1 MKLDL
6 VRPLPAAEDRY
17 KLLID
22 SVVDY
27 AIYMLS
33 PIGEIISWN
42 AGARRFKGYE
52 DHEILGQNFARFYTD
67 EDRSAGLPQRA
78 LASAAKHGKFE
89 NEGWRVRKDGS
100 RFWCH
105 VVIDP
110 IRAPGGELVGFAKV
124 TRDLTE
130 QRVAQEALRQSEE
143 QFRRLVL
150 GVTDYAIYMLDP
162 NGLITNWN
170 AGAQRIKG
178 YLPEEVI
185 GKHFSIFFEPQARQS
200 GEPERSLRVALA
212 EGRFENRAWRLRKD
226 GTRFFANVVLDP
238 IWDDNGKL
246 LGFAKITRDITES
259 EQAQIA
265 LDAAKEALFQSK
277 KTEALGQLTGG
288 VAHDFNNLLMVI
300 ISSMELIRRRI
311 PSDTKITPLLDNAI
325 YAAERGASLTR
336 RMLAFAR
343 RQQLSLD
350 VFDLHEMI
358 RGMAEL
364 LRSSLSARV
373 LIETRF
379 PLFLSKVYA
388 DQNQLELAV
397 LNLAVNARDAMP
409 EGGTL
414 TIEARDVYLT
424 ERENGLAAGAY
435 VCLSLTDTGE
445 GMDEATLSRATEPF
459 FTTKGIG
466 KGTGLGLSMVDGLAA
481 QIGGKLQMRSHKPGG
496 TTAEL
501 WLPAAIANSEGAPP
515 APPVNG
521 SEIYERNGQ
530 RVLLVDDDSL
540 VLVSSQAML
549 EELGYQVETATS
561 GEQALAIL
569 AQSGDTI
576 DCLITDHLMPGICG
590 PELVSTAR
598 ALYPRIKA
606 LIASGYGESDGDMA
620 GIPRLAKPYD
630 HHSLR
635 QVMKTLGDRSIVQK
649 GEEEALYGPAGKDPD
664 AS

>member
-6 VRPLPAAEDRY
+6 IRPLPAAEDRY
-17 KLLID
+17 KLLIE

-33 PIGEIISWN
+33 PVGEIISWN

-52 DHEILGQNFARFYTD
+52 EHEILGTNFARFYTE
-67 EDRSAGLPQRA
+67 EDRSAGLPQKA
-78 LASAAKHGKFE
+78 LASAARHGKFE

-110 IRAPGGELVGFAKV
+110 IRASGGELLGFAKV

-130 QRVAQEALRQSEE
+130 QRLAQEALRQSEE

-162 NGLITNWN
+162 DGVITNWN

-185 GKHFSIFFEPQARQS
+185 GRHFSIFFEPQARQS
-200 GEPERSLRVALA
+200 GEPERSLRVALS
-212 EGRFENRAWRLRKD
+212 EGRFENRAWRVRKD

-238 IWDDNGKL
+238 IRDDDGTL
-246 LGFAKITRDITES
+246 LGFAKITKDITES
-259 EQAQIA
+259 EQAQMA

-300 ISSMELIRRRI
+300 ISSMELIRRRL
-311 PSDTKITPLLDNAI
+311 PCDTKVSPLLDNAI
-325 YAAERGASLTR
+325 QAAERGASLTR

-343 RQQLSLD
+343 RQQLSLE
-350 VFDLHEMI
+350 VFDLNEMI

-379 PLFLSKVYA
+379 PLFLSKVHA

-414 TIEARDVYLT
+414 TIEAKDVYLS
-424 ERENGLAAGAY
+424 EQSDGLAAGAY
-435 VCLSLTDTGE
+435 VCLTLTDSGE
-445 GMDEATLSRATEPF
+445 GMDEATLARATEPF
-459 FTTKGIG
+459 FTTKGVG
-466 KGTGLGLSMVDGLAA
+466 KGTGLGLSMVEGLAA
-481 QIGGKLQMRSHKPGG
+481 QIGGKLKMRSRKLGG

-501 WLPAAIANSEGAPP
+501 WLPAATASPEEQPV
-515 APPVNG
+515 APPVYG
-521 SEIYERNGQ
+521 SEPYEGNGQ
-530 RVLLVDDDSL
+530 GVLLVDDDSL

-549 EELGYQVETATS
+549 EELGYRVETASS

-569 AQSGDTI
+569 AQSGETI
-576 DCLITDHLMPGICG
+576 DFLITDHLMPGICG
-590 PELVSTAR
+590 PELVSKAR
-598 ALYPRIKA
+598 MLYPNLKA
-606 LIASGYGESDGDMA
+606 LITSGYGESETDMA
-620 GIPRLAKPYD
+620 AAPRLAKPYN
-630 HHSLR
+630 HHALR
-635 QVMKTLGDRSIVQK
+635 QVMDALSKGDI
-649 GEEEALYGPAGKDPD
+649 APD
-664 AS
+664 FES

>member
-6 VRPLPAAEDRY
+6 VRPLPAVEERY

-33 PIGEIISWN
+33 PDGEVISWN

-52 DHEILGQNFARFYTD
+52 EHEILGQNFARFYTD
-67 EDRSAGLPQRA
+67 EDRSAGLPQKA
-78 LASAAKHGKFE
+78 LASAARHGKFE

-110 IRAPGGELVGFAKV
+110 IRSPGGDLIGFAKV

-162 NGLITNWN
+162 DGVITNWN

-200 GEPERSLRVALA
+200 GDPERSLRVALA
-212 EGRFENRAWRLRKD
+212 EGRFENKAWRLRKD

-238 IWDDNGKL
+238 IRDDNGKL

-265 LDAAKEALFQSK
+265 LDAAKEALFQFK

-300 ISSMELIRRRI
+300 ISSMELIRRRL
-311 PSDTKITPLLDNAI
+311 PSDTRVSPLLDNAI
-325 YAAERGASLTR
+325 HAAERGASLTR

-350 VFDLHEMI
+350 VFDLNEMI

-364 LRSSLSARV
+364 LRSSLSALV

-379 PLFLSKVYA
+379 PLFLSKVHA

-414 TIEARDVYLT
+414 TIEARDVFLT
-424 ERENGLAAGAY
+424 EKGDGLAPGAY
-435 VCLSLTDTGE
+435 VCLSLTDTGK

-459 FTTKGIG
+459 FTTKGVG
-466 KGTGLGLSMVDGLAA
+466 KGTGLGLSMVEGLAA
-481 QIGGKLQMRSHKPGG
+481 QIGGKLQMRSQKPGG

-501 WLPAAIANSEGAPP
+501 WLPAASASTEDGPVAAPTD
-515 APPVNG
+515 G
-521 SEIYERNGQ
+521 SEPYEGNGQ
-530 RVLLVDDDSL
+530 RVLLVDDDTL
-540 VLVSSQAML
+540 VLVSSLAML
-549 EELGYQVETATS
+549 EELGYRVDTATS
-561 GEQALAIL
+561 GEQALAML
-569 AQSGDTI
+569 EQSGDTI
-576 DCLITDHLMPGICG
+576 DYLITDHMMLGICG
-590 PELVSTAR
+590 PELILKAR
-598 ALYPRIKA
+598 KLHPNLRA
-606 LIASGYGESDGDMA
+606 LIASGYGESGADMA
-620 GIPRLAKPYD
+620 DAPRLAKPYG
-630 HHSLR
+630 HHALR
-635 QVMKTLGDRSIVQK
+635 QAM
-649 GEEEALYGPAGKDPD
+649 EALSKGHIVPD
-664 AS
+664 LK

>member
-6 VRPLPAAEDRY
+6 VLPLPAAEDRY

-33 PIGEIISWN
+33 PDGEIISWN

-52 DHEILGQNFARFYTD
+52 DHEILGQSFARFYTD
-67 EDRSAGLPQRA
+67 EDRSAGLPQKA

-130 QRVAQEALRQSEE
+130 KRVAQEALRQSEE

-162 NGLITNWN
+162 NGVITNWN

-212 EGRFENRAWRLRKD
+212 DGRFENKAWRLRKD

-238 IWDDNGKL
+238 IWDDNSQL

-265 LDAAKEALFQSK
+265 LDAAKEALFQSR

-300 ISSMELIRRRI
+300 ISSMELIRRRL
-311 PSDTKITPLLDNAI
+311 PGDTKVSPLLNNAI
-325 YAAERGASLTR
+325 QAAERGASLTR

-350 VFDLHEMI
+350 VFDLNEMI

-379 PLFLSKVYA
+379 PLFLSKVHA

-424 ERENGLAAGAY
+424 ERQNGLAAGAY

-459 FTTKGIG
+459 FTTKGVG

-501 WLPAAIANSEGAPP
+501 WLPAALANSEGEPA

-521 SEIYERNGQ
+521 SEVYGRNGQ

-540 VLVSSQAML
+540 VLISSQAML
-549 EELGYQVETATS
+549 EELGYEVETATS

-576 DCLITDHLMPGICG
+576 DCLISDHLMPGICG
-590 PELVSTAR
+590 PELVSKAR
-598 ALYPRIKA
+598 VLYPRLKA
-606 LIASGYGESDGDMA
+606 LIASGYGEAEPDTV

-635 QVMKTLGDRSIVQK
+635 QAM
-649 GEEEALYGPAGKDPD
+649 EALLGRTLCRH
-664 AS
+664 

>member
-6 VRPLPAAEDRY
+6 VRPLPAAEERY

-33 PIGEIISWN
+33 PVGEIISWN

-52 DHEILGQNFARFYTD
+52 EHEILGQNFARFYTD
-67 EDRSAGLPQRA
+67 EDRSAGLPQKA
-78 LASAAKHGKFE
+78 LSSAQRHGKFE

-110 IRAPGGELVGFAKV
+110 IRASSGELVGFAKV

-162 NGLITNWN
+162 DGVITNWN

-185 GKHFSIFFEPQARQS
+185 GKHFSIFFEPQARQC
-200 GEPERSLRVALA
+200 GEPERSLRAALTK
-212 EGRFENRAWRLRKD
+212 GRFENRAWRLRKD

-238 IWDDNGKL
+238 IWDDDGKL

-300 ISSMELIRRRI
+300 ISSMELIRRRL
-311 PSDTKITPLLDNAI
+311 PSDTKVSPLLDNAI
-325 YAAERGASLTR
+325 HAAERGASLTR

-379 PLFLSKVYA
+379 PLFLSKVHA

-414 TIEARDVYLT
+414 TIEAKEVYLS
-424 ERENGLAAGAY
+424 ERDGGLAPGAY

-459 FTTKGIG
+459 FTTKGVG
-466 KGTGLGLSMVDGLAA
+466 KGTGLGLSMVEGLAA

-501 WLPAAIANSEGAPP
+501 WLPAVVANAENEPTAPQTY
-515 APPVNG
+515 G
-521 SEIYERNGQ
+521 SEPYEPNRA

-561 GEQALAIL
+561 GEQALTIL
-569 AQSGDTI
+569 GQSGDTI

-590 PELVSTAR
+590 PELVLKAR
-598 ALYPRIKA
+598 ILYPNLKA
-606 LIASGYGESDGDMA
+606 LIASGYSEFEAAMA
-620 GIPRLAKPYD
+620 VAPRLAKPYG
-630 HHSLR
+630 HHALR
-635 QVMKTLGDRSIVQK
+635 QAM
-649 GEEEALYGPAGKDPD
+649 EALNKGDVVPNLE
-664 AS
+664 

>member
-6 VRPLPAAEDRY
+6 IRPLPAAEDRY
-17 KLLID
+17 KLLIE

-33 PIGEIISWN
+33 PVGEIISWN
-42 AGARRFKGYE
+42 AGARRFKGFE
-52 DHEILGQNFARFYTD
+52 EHEILGTNFARFYTE
-67 EDRSAGLPQRA
+67 EDRSAGLPQKA
-78 LASAAKHGKFE
+78 LASAARHGKFE

-110 IRAPGGELVGFAKV
+110 IRASGGELLGFAKV

-162 NGLITNWN
+162 DGVITNWN

-185 GKHFSIFFEPQARQS
+185 GRHFSIFFEPQARQS
-200 GEPERSLRVALA
+200 GEPERSLRVALS
-212 EGRFENRAWRLRKD
+212 EGRFENRAWRVRKD

-238 IWDDNGKL
+238 IRNDDGTL
-246 LGFAKITRDITES
+246 LGFAKITKDITES
-259 EQAQIA
+259 EQAQVA

-300 ISSMELIRRRI
+300 ISSMELIRRRL
-311 PSDTKITPLLDNAI
+311 PCDTKVSPLLDNAI
-325 YAAERGASLTR
+325 QAAERGASLTR

-350 VFDLHEMI
+350 VFDLNEMI
-358 RGMAEL
+358 RGMSEL

-379 PLFLSKVYA
+379 PLFLSKVHA

-414 TIEARDVYLT
+414 TIEAKDVYLS
-424 ERENGLAAGAY
+424 ERTDGLAPGAY
-435 VCLSLTDTGE
+435 VCLSLTDSGE
-445 GMDEATLSRATEPF
+445 GMDEATLARATEPF
-459 FTTKGIG
+459 FTTKGVG
-466 KGTGLGLSMVDGLAA
+466 KGTGLGLSMVEGLAA
-481 QIGGKLQMRSHKPGG
+481 QIGGKLQMRSRKPGG

-501 WLPAAIANSEGAPP
+501 WLPAATACPEDQPV
-515 APPVNG
+515 APPVYG
-521 SEIYERNGQ
+521 SEPYEDNGQ
-530 RVLLVDDDSL
+530 GVLLVDDDSL

-549 EELGYQVETATS
+549 EELGYRVETASS

-569 AQSGDTI
+569 AHSGETI
-576 DCLITDHLMPGICG
+576 DFLITDHLMPGICG
-590 PELVSTAR
+590 PELVSKAR
-598 ALYPRIKA
+598 MLYPKLKA
-606 LIASGYGESDGDMA
+606 LIASGYGESQTDMA
-620 GIPRLAKPYD
+620 DAPRLAKPYNHNALKQAMD
-630 HHSLR
+630 AFS
-635 QVMKTLGDRSIVQK
+635 KGDIAADFES
-649 GEEEALYGPAGKDPD
+649 
-664 AS
+664 

>member
-6 VRPLPAAEDRY
+6 IRPLPAAEDRY

-33 PIGEIISWN
+33 PVGEIISWN

-52 DHEILGQNFARFYTD
+52 DHEILGQSFARFYTD
-67 EDRSAGLPQRA
+67 EDRCAGLPQKA

-130 QRVAQEALRQSEE
+130 QRVAEEALRQSEE

-162 NGLITNWN
+162 NGVITNWN

-200 GEPERSLRVALA
+200 GEPQRSLRVALA
-212 EGRFENRAWRLRKD
+212 EGRFENKAWRLRKD

-300 ISSMELIRRRI
+300 ISSMELIRRRL
-311 PSDTKITPLLDNAI
+311 PSDNKVSPLLNNAI
-325 YAAERGASLTR
+325 QAAERGASLTR
-336 RMLAFAR
+336 RMLR
-343 RQQLSLD
+343 S
-350 VFDLHEMI
+350 
-358 RGMAEL
+358 RGG
-364 LRSSLSARV
+364 SS
-373 LIETRF
+373 
-379 PLFLSKVYA
+379 FLW
-388 DQNQLELAV
+388 
-397 LNLAVNARDAMP
+397 
-409 EGGTL
+409 T
-414 TIEARDVYLT
+414 
-424 ERENGLAAGAY
+424 
-435 VCLSLTDTGE
+435 
-445 GMDEATLSRATEPF
+445 
-459 FTTKGIG
+459 
-466 KGTGLGLSMVDGLAA
+466 
-481 QIGGKLQMRSHKPGG
+481 
-496 TTAEL
+496 
-501 WLPAAIANSEGAPP
+501 
-515 APPVNG
+515 
-521 SEIYERNGQ
+521 
-530 RVLLVDDDSL
+530 
-540 VLVSSQAML
+540 
-549 EELGYQVETATS
+549 
-561 GEQALAIL
+561 
-569 AQSGDTI
+569 
-576 DCLITDHLMPGICG
+576 CLI
-590 PELVSTAR
+590 S
-598 ALYPRIKA
+598 
-606 LIASGYGESDGDMA
+606 
-620 GIPRLAKPYD
+620 
-630 HHSLR
+630 
-635 QVMKTLGDRSIVQK
+635 MK
-649 GEEEALYGPAGKDPD
+649 
-664 AS
+664 

>member
-1 MKLDL
+1 
-6 VRPLPAAEDRY
+6 
-17 KLLID
+17 
-22 SVVDY
+22 
-27 AIYMLS
+27 
-33 PIGEIISWN
+33 
-42 AGARRFKGYE
+42 
-52 DHEILGQNFARFYTD
+52 
-67 EDRSAGLPQRA
+67 
-78 LASAAKHGKFE
+78 
-89 NEGWRVRKDGS
+89 
-100 RFWCH
+100 
-105 VVIDP
+105 
-110 IRAPGGELVGFAKV
+110 
-124 TRDLTE
+124 
-130 QRVAQEALRQSEE
+130 
-143 QFRRLVL
+143 
-150 GVTDYAIYMLDP
+150 
-162 NGLITNWN
+162 
-170 AGAQRIKG
+170 
-178 YLPEEVI
+178 
-185 GKHFSIFFEPQARQS
+185 
-200 GEPERSLRVALA
+200 
-212 EGRFENRAWRLRKD
+212 
-226 GTRFFANVVLDP
+226 VLDP
-238 IWDDNGKL
+238 IRDDNGQL

-265 LDAAKEALFQSK
+265 LDAAKEALFQSR

-300 ISSMELIRRRI
+300 ISSMELIRRRL

-325 YAAERGASLTR
+325 HAAERGASLTR

-343 RQQLSLD
+343 RQKLSLD
-350 VFDLHEMI
+350 VFDLNEMI

-364 LRSSLSARV
+364 LRSSLSGRV

-379 PLFLSKVYA
+379 PLFLSKVHA
-388 DQNQLELAV
+388 DRNQLELAV

-459 FTTKGIG
+459 FTTKGVG

-501 WLPAAIANSEGAPP
+501 WLPAAMANAESEP
-515 APPVNG
+515 AALPGSGIEVHKHNG
-521 SEIYERNGQ
+521 H

-540 VLVSSQAML
+540 VLISSQAML

-561 GEQALAIL
+561 GEEALAIL

-590 PELVSTAR
+590 PELVSRAR
-598 ALYPRIKA
+598 VLYPRVKA
-606 LIASGYGESDGDMA
+606 LIASGYGEPDADTG

-630 HHSLR
+630 HHALR
-635 QVMKTLGDRSIVQK
+635 QAM
-649 GEEEALYGPAGKDPD
+649 EALSKGDTVPD
-664 AS
+664 SNE

>member
-6 VRPLPAAEDRY
+6 IRPLPAAEDRY
-17 KLLID
+17 KLLIE

-33 PIGEIISWN
+33 PVGEIISWN

-52 DHEILGQNFARFYTD
+52 EHEILGTNFARFYTE
-67 EDRSAGLPQRA
+67 EDRSAGLPQKA
-78 LASAAKHGKFE
+78 LASAARHGKFE

-110 IRAPGGELVGFAKV
+110 IRASGGELLGFAKV

-130 QRVAQEALRQSEE
+130 QRIAQEALRQSEE

-162 NGLITNWN
+162 DGVITNWN

-185 GKHFSIFFEPQARQS
+185 GRHFSIFFEPQALQS
-200 GEPERSLRVALA
+200 GEPERSLRVALS
-212 EGRFENRAWRLRKD
+212 EGRFENRAWRVRKD

-238 IWDDNGKL
+238 IRNDDGTL
-246 LGFAKITRDITES
+246 LGFAKITKDITES
-259 EQAQIA
+259 EQAQVA

-300 ISSMELIRRRI
+300 ISSMELIRRRL
-311 PSDTKITPLLDNAI
+311 PCDTKVSPLLDNAI
-325 YAAERGASLTR
+325 QAADRGASLTR

-343 RQQLSLD
+343 RQQLTLD
-350 VFDLHEMI
+350 VFDLSEMI

-379 PLFLSKVYA
+379 PLFLSKVHA

-414 TIEARDVYLT
+414 TIEAKDVYLT
-424 ERENGLAAGAY
+424 ERADGLAPGAY
-435 VCLSLTDTGE
+435 VCLSLTDSGE
-445 GMDEATLSRATEPF
+445 GMDEATLARATEPF
-459 FTTKGIG
+459 FTTKGVG
-466 KGTGLGLSMVDGLAA
+466 KGTGLGLSMVEGLAA
-481 QIGGKLQMRSHKPGG
+481 QIGGKLQMRSRKPGG

-501 WLPAAIANSEGAPP
+501 WLPAATASPEDQPI
-515 APPVNG
+515 APPVYG
-521 SEIYERNGQ
+521 SEAYEGNGQ
-530 RVLLVDDDSL
+530 GVLLVDDDSL

-549 EELGYQVETATS
+549 EELGYRVETASS
-561 GEQALAIL
+561 GEQALAII
-569 AQSGDTI
+569 AQSGETI
-576 DCLITDHLMPGICG
+576 DFLITDHLMPGICG
-590 PELVSTAR
+590 PELVSKAR
-598 ALYPRIKA
+598 MLYPNLKA
-606 LIASGYGESDGDMA
+606 LIASGYGESEADMA
-620 GIPRLAKPYD
+620 AAPRLAKPYD
-630 HHSLR
+630 HHALR
-635 QVMKTLGDRSIVQK
+635 HAMDALTKGDI
-649 GEEEALYGPAGKDPD
+649 EPD
-664 AS
+664 FGS

>member
-6 VRPLPAAEDRY
+6 VLPLPAAEDRY

-33 PIGEIISWN
+33 PDGEIISWN

-52 DHEILGQNFARFYTD
+52 DHEILGQSFARFYTD
-67 EDRSAGLPQRA
+67 EDRSAGLPQKA

-130 QRVAQEALRQSEE
+130 KRVAQEALRQSEE

-162 NGLITNWN
+162 NGVITNWN

-212 EGRFENRAWRLRKD
+212 DGRFENKAWRLRKD

-238 IWDDNGKL
+238 IWDDNSQL

-265 LDAAKEALFQSK
+265 LDAAKEALFQSR

-300 ISSMELIRRRI
+300 ISSMELIRRRL
-311 PSDTKITPLLDNAI
+311 PGDTKVSPLLNNAI
-325 YAAERGASLTR
+325 QAAERGASLTR

-350 VFDLHEMI
+350 VFDLNEMI

-379 PLFLSKVYA
+379 PLFLSKVHA

-424 ERENGLAAGAY
+424 ERQNGLAAGAY

-459 FTTKGIG
+459 FTTKGVG

-501 WLPAAIANSEGAPP
+501 WLPAALANSEGEPA

-521 SEIYERNGQ
+521 SEVYGRNGQ

-540 VLVSSQAML
+540 VLISSQAML
-549 EELGYQVETATS
+549 EELGYEVETATS

-576 DCLITDHLMPGICG
+576 DCLISDHLMPGICG
-590 PELVSTAR
+590 PELVSKAR
-598 ALYPRIKA
+598 VLYPRLKA
-606 LIASGYGESDGDMA
+606 LIASGYGEVEPDTV

-635 QVMKTLGDRSIVQK
+635 QAM
-649 GEEEALYGPAGKDPD
+649 EALLGRTLCRH
-664 AS
+664 

>member
-6 VRPLPAAEDRY
+6 VRPLPAVEERY

-33 PIGEIISWN
+33 PVGEVISWN

-52 DHEILGQNFARFYTD
+52 EQEILGQNFARFYTD
-67 EDRSAGLPQRA
+67 EDRSAGLPQKA
-78 LASAAKHGKFE
+78 LASAARHGKFE

-110 IRAPGGELVGFAKV
+110 IRSPGGDLIGFAKV

-162 NGLITNWN
+162 DGVITNWN

-212 EGRFENRAWRLRKD
+212 EGRFENKAWRLRKD

-238 IWDDNGKL
+238 IRDDTGQL

-265 LDAAKEALFQSK
+265 LDAAKDALFQSK

-300 ISSMELIRRRI
+300 ISSMELIRRRL
-311 PSDTKITPLLDNAI
+311 PSDTKVSPLLDNAI
-325 YAAERGASLTR
+325 HAAERGASLTR

-343 RQQLSLD
+343 RQQLSLE
-350 VFDLHEMI
+350 VFDLNEMI

-379 PLFLSKVYA
+379 PLFLSKVHA
-388 DQNQLELAV
+388 SWS
-397 LNLAVNARDAMP
+397 
-409 EGGTL
+409 
-414 TIEARDVYLT
+414 
-424 ERENGLAAGAY
+424 
-435 VCLSLTDTGE
+435 SL
-445 GMDEATLSRATEPF
+445 
-459 FTTKGIG
+459 
-466 KGTGLGLSMVDGLAA
+466 
-481 QIGGKLQMRSHKPGG
+481 
-496 TTAEL
+496 
-501 WLPAAIANSEGAPP
+501 
-515 APPVNG
+515 
-521 SEIYERNGQ
+521 
-530 RVLLVDDDSL
+530 
-540 VLVSSQAML
+540 
-549 EELGYQVETATS
+549 
-561 GEQALAIL
+561 
-569 AQSGDTI
+569 
-576 DCLITDHLMPGICG
+576 C
-590 PELVSTAR
+590 
-598 ALYPRIKA
+598 
-606 LIASGYGESDGDMA
+606 
-620 GIPRLAKPYD
+620 
-630 HHSLR
+630 
-635 QVMKTLGDRSIVQK
+635 
-649 GEEEALYGPAGKDPD
+649 
-664 AS
+664 

>member
-6 VRPLPAAEDRY
+6 VRPLPAVEERC

-33 PIGEIISWN
+33 PVGEVISWN

-52 DHEILGQNFARFYTD
+52 EHEILGQNFARFYTD
-67 EDRSAGLPQRA
+67 EDRSAGLPQKA
-78 LASAAKHGKFE
+78 LASAARHGKFE

-110 IRAPGGELVGFAKV
+110 IRSTGGDLIGFAKV

-130 QRVAQEALRQSEE
+130 QRVAKEALRQSEE

-162 NGLITNWN
+162 DGVITNWN

-212 EGRFENRAWRLRKD
+212 EGRFENKAWRLRKD

-238 IWDDNGKL
+238 IRDDTGQL

-259 EQAQIA
+259 EQSQIA
-265 LDAAKEALFQSK
+265 LDAAKDALFQSK

-300 ISSMELIRRRI
+300 ISSMELIRRRL
-311 PSDTKITPLLDNAI
+311 PSDTKLSPLLDNAI
-325 YAAERGASLTR
+325 HAAERGASLTR

-343 RQQLSLD
+343 RQQLSLE
-350 VFDLHEMI
+350 VFDLNEMI

-373 LIETRF
+373 LIDTRF
-379 PLFLSKVYA
+379 PLFLSKVHA

-414 TIEARDVYLT
+414 TIEARDVFLSEKGDGLT
-424 ERENGLAAGAY
+424 PGAY

-459 FTTKGIG
+459 FTTKGVG
-466 KGTGLGLSMVDGLAA
+466 KGTGLGLSMAEGMAA
-481 QIGGKLQMRSHKPGG
+481 QIGGRLKMRSQKPGG

-501 WLPAAIANSEGAPP
+501 WLPAALSSTEDGPVAAPTD
-515 APPVNG
+515 G
-521 SEIYERNGQ
+521 SEPYEGNGQ
-530 RVLLVDDDSL
+530 RVLLVDDDTL
-540 VLVSSQAML
+540 VLVSSLAML
-549 EELGYQVETATS
+549 EELGYRVDTATS
-561 GEQALAIL
+561 GEQALAML
-569 AQSGDTI
+569 EQSGDTI
-576 DCLITDHLMPGICG
+576 DYLITDHLMPGICG
-590 PELVSTAR
+590 PELILKAR
-598 ALYPRIKA
+598 KLYPNLRA
-606 LIASGYGESDGDMA
+606 LIASGYGESGADMA
-620 GIPRLAKPYD
+620 DAPRLAKPYG
-630 HHSLR
+630 HHALR
-635 QVMKTLGDRSIVQK
+635 QAM
-649 GEEEALYGPAGKDPD
+649 EALSKGDIPPE
-664 AS
+664 

>member
-6 VRPLPAAEDRY
+6 IRPLPAAEDRY
-17 KLLID
+17 KLLIE

-33 PIGEIISWN
+33 PVGEIISWN

-52 DHEILGQNFARFYTD
+52 EHEIVGTNFARFYTE
-67 EDRSAGLPQRA
+67 EDRSAGLPQKA
-78 LASAAKHGKFE
+78 LASAARHGKFE

-110 IRAPGGELVGFAKV
+110 IRASGGELLGFAKV

-162 NGLITNWN
+162 DGVITNWN

-185 GKHFSIFFEPQARQS
+185 GRHFSIFFEPQARQS
-200 GEPERSLRVALA
+200 GEPERSLRVALS
-212 EGRFENRAWRLRKD
+212 EGRFENRAWRVRKD

-238 IWDDNGKL
+238 IRNDDGTL
-246 LGFAKITRDITES
+246 LGFAKITKDITES
-259 EQAQIA
+259 EQAQVA

-300 ISSMELIRRRI
+300 ISSMELIRRRL
-311 PSDTKITPLLDNAI
+311 PCDTKVSPLLDNAI
-325 YAAERGASLTR
+325 QAAERGASLTR

-350 VFDLHEMI
+350 VFDLSEMI

-379 PLFLSKVYA
+379 PLFLSKVHA

-414 TIEARDVYLT
+414 TIEAKDVYLS
-424 ERENGLAAGAY
+424 ERTGGLAPGAY
-435 VCLSLTDTGE
+435 VCLSLTDSGE
-445 GMDEATLSRATEPF
+445 GMDEATLARATEPF
-459 FTTKGIG
+459 FTTKGVG
-466 KGTGLGLSMVDGLAA
+466 KGTGLGLSMVEGLAA
-481 QIGGKLQMRSHKPGG
+481 QIGGKLQMRSRKPGG

-501 WLPAAIANSEGAPP
+501 WLPAATASPEDQPVAPP
-515 APPVNG
+515 IYG
-521 SEIYERNGQ
+521 SEPYECNGQ

-549 EELGYQVETATS
+549 EELGYRVETASS

-569 AQSGDTI
+569 AQSGETI
-576 DCLITDHLMPGICG
+576 DFLITDHLMPGICG
-590 PELVSTAR
+590 PELVSKAR
-598 ALYPRIKA
+598 IIYPKLKA
-606 LIASGYGESDGDMA
+606 LIASGYGESEIDMA
-620 GIPRLAKPYD
+620 AAPRLAKPYN
-630 HHSLR
+630 HHALR
-635 QVMKTLGDRSIVQK
+635 QAMDALSKGDIAP
-649 GEEEALYGPAGKDPD
+649 GLEF
-664 AS
+664 

>member
-6 VRPLPAAEDRY
+6 IRPLPAAEDRY

-33 PIGEIISWN
+33 PVGEIISWN

-52 DHEILGQNFARFYTD
+52 DHEILGQSFARFYTD
-67 EDRSAGLPQRA
+67 EDRSAGLPQKA

-162 NGLITNWN
+162 NGVITNWN

-200 GEPERSLRVALA
+200 GEPQRSLQVALA
-212 EGRFENRAWRLRKD
+212 EGRFENKAWRLRKD

-300 ISSMELIRRRI
+300 ISSMELIRRRL
-311 PSDTKITPLLDNAI
+311 PSDTKVSPLLNNAI
-325 YAAERGASLTR
+325 QAAERGASLTR

-343 RQQLSLD
+343 RQQLSLG
-350 VFDLHEMI
+350 VFDLNEMI

-379 PLFLSKVYA
+379 PLFLSQVYA

-445 GMDEATLSRATEPF
+445 GMDEATLARATEPF
-459 FTTKGIG
+459 FTTKGVG
-466 KGTGLGLSMVDGLAA
+466 KGTGLGLSTVDGLAA

-501 WLPAAIANSEGAPP
+501 WLPAALANSEGERAAPP
-515 APPVNG
+515 ADG
-521 SEIYERNGQ
+521 SEVYGRNGQ

-540 VLVSSQAML
+540 VLISSQAML
-549 EELGYQVETATS
+549 EELGYEVETATS

-569 AQSGDTI
+569 SQSGDTI
-576 DCLITDHLMPGICG
+576 DYLISDHLMPGICG
-590 PELVSTAR
+590 PELVSRAR
-598 ALYPRIKA
+598 VLYPRLKA
-606 LIASGYGESDGDMA
+606 LIASGYGEAEPDTA
-620 GIPRLAKPYD
+620 GILRLAKPYD

-635 QVMKTLGDRSIVQK
+635 QAMEALLERTLGIV
-649 GEEEALYGPAGKDPD
+649 
-664 AS
+664 